1 MTVEEN
7 LRLTDARME
16 ALNAHDLDRFLD
28 FHAESV
34 IINAPGLPEP
44 MKGRAAGR
52 ELVRGFLTAFPDL
65 HLRKERSFGQG
76 DWVCVESTFT
86 GTHKGPLQGPGG
98 QMVPATNRSFR
109 IPDCTVFKLEGGKVT
124 EVHGYFDLL
133 GMMAQLGLMS

>member
-44 MKGRAAGR
+44 MKG
-52 ELVRGFLTAFPDL
+52 GFLTAFPDL

-86 GTHKGPLQGPGG
+86 GTHKRPLQGPGS

-109 IPDCTVFKLEGGKVT
+109 IPDCTVFNLEGGKVT